1 MNAEQ
6 ILASAILVLVAL
18 VSIALWRR
26 AVRTQRAIDARIV
39 EIRAMLAELRE
50 LHAPAPPAPPPE
62 AEPPVPEGPP
72 DVADVEDDD
81 ARTAV
86 YARPTLAP
94 RGGGGR

>member
-1 MNAEQ
+1 MNVAQ

-26 AVRTQRAIDARIV
+26 TVRTQRAIDARMA
-39 EIRAMLAELRE
+39 EIRAIVVELKE
-50 LHAPAPPAPPPE
+50 MHAPAPPAPPPDVE
-62 AEPPVPEGPP
+62 APVAEGPP

-86 YARPTLAP
+86 YRRSTLAP